1 MLYNDATYVNLPD
14 GTSSTGARIV
24 FLSGDGGS
32 VLKYPA
38 HQQRSN
44 ALLEAPS
51 LQKLC
56 HEPGGCE
63 SAFVIG
69 CFLTELI

>member
-1 MLYNDATYVNLPD
+1 MMLHMSIFQMEHPALVQ
-14 GTSSTGARIV
+14 G
-24 FLSGDGGS
+24 LSFSLVMEEG
-32 VLKYPA
+32 VVKYPA
-38 HQQRSN
+38 HQQKSN
-44 ALLEAPS
+44 ALLEALL

-69 CFLTELI
+69 CFLTKLI

>member
-1 MLYNDATYVNLPD
+1 MSILQMEHPALVQ
-14 GTSSTGARIV
+14 G
-24 FLSGDGGS
+24 LSFSLVMEEG
-32 VLKYPA
+32 VVKYPA
-38 HQQRSN
+38 HQQKSN
-44 ALLEAPS
+44 ALLEALL